1 MTARPTAPHL
11 LFVTAGGA
19 GLAALAGWLNAVMLG
34 IYHIPVSHMTG
45 ATARIGID
53 LAAGDSKDLL
63 LAASILLAFLMGAI
77 VSGAIVGDARLV
89 PGRRY
94 GIVLLVEAVALAVAA
109 WLGGAPDGMAAAVP
123 LTAFACGLQ
132 NGMAASWYGLV
143 IRTTHVT
150 GIVTDL
156 GALIGRRL
164 RGLPVRSGDL
174 GLLLTLWMAFFAG
187 GWAGAVTQRQA
198 GSAAL
203 WAAAAA
209 AGASGAG
216 YAAWRMLR
224 PSRAMSPPV

>member
-1 MTARPTAPHL
+1 MPTRPAAPHF

-53 LAAGDSKDLL
+53 LAAGNSKDLH
-63 LAASILLAFLMGAI
+63 LAASILVAFLAGAV
-77 VSGAIVGDARLV
+77 VSGAIIGDARLV

-94 GIVLLVEAVALAVAA
+94 GVVLLVEAVALATAARLSGMHAWVVAEI
-109 WLGGAPDGMAAAVP
+109 PI
-123 LTAFACGLQ
+123 TAFACGLQ

-164 RGLPVRSGDL
+164 RGLPVRRGDL
-174 GLLLTLWMAFFAG
+174 GLLLTLWLAFFFG
-187 GWAGAVTQRQA
+187 GWAGAMMQVRA

-203 WAAAAA
+203 WAAAGA
-209 AGASGAG
+209 AGVSGAG
-216 YAAWRMLR
+216 YTAWRMFK
-224 PSRAMSPPV
+224 PSRAALAAD